1 MGWLLLTMGIAN
13 KLRLIFISVSIIVP
27 AAVWGLGVSAGNG
40 EAPFIPPASYE
51 MPFGASPFAPSN
63 AKTTTGQFISQA
75 AFIPAKRCATCHQ
88 STHAEWKESAHRNAF
103 REPFYQANVN
113 HLIRDRGIV
122 VTRHCE
128 SCHNPVAL
136 FSGALSKKAKM
147 ERPFDDE
154 GVSCSVCHSIESVTT
169 QGIGSYTIAPPA
181 LLQLK
186 DGRRIADATDQQ
198 ILDDL
203 ESHSRAMMRPLL
215 KKPEFCAACHK
226 SAIVPELNGRKWFR
240 TFSVYDEWQQSAFSK
255 QTVQPLSVRPYQD
268 CQSCHMPRQEST
280 GYALHR
286 WPGANTAI
294 AAHYGWSQQLKATSD
309 FLQKDV
315 VSVDIFALH
324 SKTGSRPETL
334 APLAQATEISPG
346 QTVSVDVVVANRGV
360 GHTFPAELRDMFEA
374 WLEFEAT
381 DAAGKVLLHSGA
393 VRRDGTLEWSAHA
406 YRTVPV
412 TDDGQA
418 IDRHDIWRTRV
429 GAFDRQIPAGRADVG
444 RFSFVVPGE
453 ARGPIRL
460 VARLNYRRFNSR
472 FIDWVQRS
480 QPVKQSPVVQMSSAT
495 VTFQVT
501 NQRRPETKG
510 ATKNPA
516 AAAELRK
523 RWRTYGVAL
532 FDQQQYEAAV
542 DAFEQARILAPR
554 DSADEAAS
562 CVDLALAYMR
572 LERAGTSQVV
582 LAKANQCIAR
592 ALEIA
597 PNDGRARFYRALV
610 NIKQFSYTEA
620 LTDLETLAREHP
632 QDRQVWGQLASLYLL
647 QRRDK
652 DAQLAYEHV
661 LTIDSDDTETHFK
674 LAGLYW
680 RFGLIELAKIERDN
694 YQARHTDTVGE
705 TLRRN
710 YLKAHPELST
720 TWPWRQFG
728 DNPIGS
734 LP

>member
-1 MGWLLLTMGIAN
+1 MTLVYKI
-13 KLRLIFISVSIIVP
+13 RLIFILVVISVS
-27 AAVWGLGVSAGNG
+27 AAALSFSASAGSD
-40 EAPFIPPASYE
+40 EAHFIPSADYE
-51 MPFGASPFAPSN
+51 MPYGASPFAPSN
-63 AKTTTGQFISQA
+63 AKTTTGQLISQT
-75 AFIPAKRCATCHQ
+75 AFIPARRCAKCHE

-122 VTRHCE
+122 STRHCE

-136 FSGALSKKAKM
+136 FSGALSKNVKM
-147 ERPFDDE
+147 ERPFDEE
-154 GVSCSVCHSIESVTT
+154 GVTCSVCHSIQSVTT

-181 LLQLK
+181 LLELE
-186 DGRRIADATDQQ
+186 DGRRITDASDQQ
-198 ILDDL
+198 ILADL
-203 ESHSRAMMRPLL
+203 PSHSRAMMRPLL
-215 KKPEFCAACHK
+215 KKPEFCATCHK

-255 QTVQPLSVRPYQD
+255 ETVQPLSARPYQD
-268 CQSCHMPRQEST
+268 CQSCHMARQEST
-280 GYALHR
+280 GYASHR

-294 AAHYGWSQQLKATSD
+294 AAHYGWPQQLKATSD
-309 FLQKDV
+309 FLKKDV

-324 SKTGSRPETL
+324 SQQGSRAETL
-334 APLAQATEISPG
+334 APLAPATEILPG

-381 DAAGKVLLHSGA
+381 DATGKVLLHSGA

-412 TDDGQA
+412 DDNGKA
-418 IDRHDIWRTRV
+418 IDRHDIWHTRV

-444 RFSFVVPGE
+444 RFSFAVPAE

-472 FIDWVQRS
+472 FIDWIKRS
-480 QPVKQSPVVQMSSAT
+480 QPVKQSPVVQMSWAA
-495 VTFQVT
+495 VTLQID
-501 NQRRPETKG
+501 NQSHSELTLTG
-510 ATKNPA
+510 AAFKDPA

-532 FDQQQYEAAV
+532 LDQQQYESAV
-542 DAFEQARILAPR
+542 AAFEQARILAPR

-582 LAKANQCIAR
+582 LAKAGECIAR

-597 PNDGRARFYRALV
+597 PSDGRARFYRALV
-610 NIKQFSYTEA
+610 NIKRFSYTEA

-652 DAQLAYEHV
+652 DAQLAYEHM
-661 LTIDSDDTETHFK
+661 LTIDSDDTEAHFK

-680 RFGLIELAKIERDN
+680 RFGLIELAKIEQDN

-710 YLKAHPELST
+710 FLKSHPELST

-728 DNPIGS
+728 DNPIGTT
-734 LP
+734 P